1 MYTEMGRGD
10 PATYGRMLQATEA
23 YLRAAMTSGAYTAW
37 MAETPEGRVIAGAG
51 VAISA
56 WPGSPDD
63 PSGRRALVLNVYT
76 EPEFRRRGIARRIME
91 TVIVWCREEGLGS
104 VSLHASDFGRALY
117 ESLGFRQTNE
127 MRLYLK

>member
-10 PATYGRMLQATEA
+10 ASTHGIMLEATEA
-23 YLRAAMTSGAYTAW
+23 YLRAAMPAGAYTGW
-37 MAETPEGRVIAGAG
+37 MAETAKGRVIGGAG
-51 VAISA
+51 VAIYH

-63 PSGRRALVLNVYT
+63 PTGRRALVLNVYT
-76 EPEFRRRGIARRIME
+76 ETEFRRQGIARTIME
-91 TVIVWCREEGLGS
+91 TAIDWCREQGLRS

-117 ESLGFRQTNE
+117 ESMGFRATNE